1 MRLQVKFLTGE
12 IIELE
17 VDPSIQ
23 ISALKK
29 MIYEKTK
36 VPHFRQRLMVQ
47 NGNTVVL
54 RDDKRL
60 SDYSV
65 SPSNA
70 VMLIVTNE
78 ERMQIFLKNE
88 KGKTSTYNVLLSESV
103 QDFKACVQRQE
114 RVPTNQQRLIYEGKQ
129 LEDGYTL
136 ADYNIQSESTI
147 FLVLRLRGGMRLQV
161 KFLTGEII
169 ELEVDPSIQI
179 SALKKM
185 IYEKTKVPHFRQ
197 RLMVQN
203 GNTVVLRDDKRLS
216 DYSVSPSN
224 AVMLIVTNEE
234 RMQIFLKNEKG
245 KTSTYDVL
253 PTESVQD
260 FKARVQRQ
268 ERVPTDQQ
276 RLMYEGKQLEDG
288 RTLADYN
295 IQSESTIFLMLR
307 LRGG

>member
-1 MRLQVKFLTGE
+1 MRLQVKFMTGE
-12 IIELE
+12 IVELE
-17 VDPSIQ
+17 VNPSIQ
-23 ISALKK
+23 VSALKK

-88 KGKTSTYNVLLSESV
+88 KGK
-103 QDFKACVQRQE
+103 
-114 RVPTNQQRLIYEGKQ
+114 I
-129 LEDGYTL
+129 
-136 ADYNIQSESTI
+136 
-147 FLVLRLRGGMRLQV
+147 
-161 KFLTGEII
+161 
-169 ELEVDPSIQI
+169 
-179 SALKKM
+179 
-185 IYEKTKVPHFRQ
+185 
-197 RLMVQN
+197 
-203 GNTVVLRDDKRLS
+203 
-216 DYSVSPSN
+216 
-224 AVMLIVTNEE
+224 
-234 RMQIFLKNEKG
+234 
-245 KTSTYDVL
+245 STYDVL
-253 PTESVQD
+253 PSESVQD